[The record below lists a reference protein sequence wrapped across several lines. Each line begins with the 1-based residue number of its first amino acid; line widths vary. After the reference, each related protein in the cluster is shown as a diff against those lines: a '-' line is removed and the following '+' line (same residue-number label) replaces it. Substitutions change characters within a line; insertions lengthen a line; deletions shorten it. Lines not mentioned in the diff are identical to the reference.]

1 MFDFVKQTEENKK
14 YRLETAPI
22 SKLLWEYSLPAITGM
37 VVMSLYNVVD
47 RIFIGL
53 GVGALAISGLALTFP
68 FLNVM
73 VAFSVLVGVGAATRI
88 SIRLGENNIK
98 KAEKILGNA
107 FTLTLIISVFVIT
120 VSLIFLKKILMLFG
134 GSENTLN
141 YAVEYMRIILLGSV
155 FSSLTFNFNNIMRAS
170 GFPMKAMYTMII
182 SSLINIV
189 LDALFLFVF
198 DWGIKGVAYA
208 TVISYFISSLW
219 VLYHF
224 LGKNRMIRFKKH
236 CFNLQKDIVKSILNI
251 GISPFAM
258 QISASIV
265 VVLLNVQLIKYG
277 GDLAV
282 GALGIE
288 TGITSFIIMVIIGI
302 NQGSQPILGY
312 SYGAKNYDRMFETLK
327 KAVFGATVVATLGF
341 IFSFFFPEYLIRL
354 FTTDEEL
361 KKLSVTALKF
371 SVLIYPIVGSQ
382 IVMTNFL
389 QSIGKA
395 KISMLLSLTR
405 QFLFLIPFL
414 LILPRF
420 YQLNGVWASLPT
432 SDVVAVIVTTTTFI
446 IFIKKFKR
454 QIES

>member
-1 MFDFVKQTEENKK
+1 MKQPEENKK
-14 YRLETAPI
+14 MNLETAPI
-22 SKLLWEYSLPAITGM
+22 GRLLWEYSLPAITGM

-68 FLNVM
+68 FMNVM
-73 VAFSVLVGVGAATRI
+73 VAFSVLVGVGSAARL
-88 SIRLGENNIK
+88 SIRLGENDIK

-107 FTLTLIISVFVIT
+107 FTLTLIVSTFVIT
-120 VSLIFLKKILMLFG
+120 ISLIFLKKILLLFG

-141 YAVEYMRIILLGSV
+141 YAVEYMRIILPGSI
-155 FSSLTFNFNNIMRAS
+155 FSALTFNFNNIMRAS
-170 GFPMKAMYTMII
+170 GFPMKAMYTMLI
-182 SSLINIV
+182 SSLINIG

-208 TVISYFISSLW
+208 TVVSYFISSLW

-224 LGKNRMIRFKKH
+224 MGKNRMIRFKKH
-236 CFNLQKDIVKSILNI
+236 CFRLQKDIVKSIFNI
-251 GISPFAM
+251 GVSPFAM

-277 GDLAV
+277 SDLAV

-312 SYGAKNYDRMFETLK
+312 NYGAKNYDRMFETLK
-327 KAVFGATVVATLGF
+327 KAILGATIVATLGF
-341 IFSFFFPEYLIRL
+341 VLSFFFPEYLIRL

-361 KKLSVTALKF
+361 KKLSVTALKI
-371 SVLIYPIVGSQ
+371 SVLIYPLVGSQ
-382 IVMTNFL
+382 IVISNFF

-405 QFLFLIPFL
+405 QMLFLIPFL

-420 YQLNGVWASLPT
+420 YQLNGVWLSLPT
-432 SDVVAVIVTTTTFI
+432 SDVVAVIVTTSTFT
-446 IFIKKFKR
+446 IFIKKFNK
-454 QIES
+454 QIAS